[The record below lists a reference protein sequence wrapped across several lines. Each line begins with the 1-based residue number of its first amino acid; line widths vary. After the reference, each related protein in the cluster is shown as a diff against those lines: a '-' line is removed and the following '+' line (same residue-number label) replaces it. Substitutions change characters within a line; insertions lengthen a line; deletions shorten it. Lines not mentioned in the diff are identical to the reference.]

1 MKSIGLVSLTL
12 TLTFYYYIQKL
23 MEKYPH
29 LNTKLSNASNVI
41 NNQLAKLRIL
51 DSRFNTLDAELHN
64 KVITNIKNGDNVRA
78 KALANELVNIR
89 KIKHTT
95 QKLLMSLEVVVIRF
109 STISEFADI
118 LDTINPMIETVKEVK
133 NDITRTVPAATSII
147 SEMSTLTSDIL
158 IHSNV
163 NLNIDHHLSI
173 PVNSDALEI
182 LNEVQNIMEEE
193 AKTKLPDIPNKISH
207 KSKYTSKQNEIQNE
221 NSKVLLE
228 A

>member
-1 MKSIGLVSLTL
+1 MKSIGLVRLTL
-12 TLTFYYYIQKL
+12 TLTFYYYINKL
-23 MEKYPH
+23 MEKYPQVK
-29 LNTKLSNASNVI
+29 TKLSNASTVI

-51 DSRFNTLDAELHN
+51 NNRFNNLDNELRN
-64 KVITNIKNGDNVRA
+64 KVILNIKNGDNVRA

-89 KIKHTT
+89 KIKRTT
-95 QKLLMSLEVVVIRF
+95 QKLLMSLEVIVIRF
-109 STISEFADI
+109 STISEFAEI

-147 SEMSTLTSDIL
+147 SEMTTLSSEIL
-158 IHSNV
+158 IQSNV
-163 NLNIDHHLSI
+163 NVNVDHISI

-182 LNEVQNIMEEE
+182 LNEVHTIMEEE
-193 AKTKLPDIPNKISH
+193 TRSKIPAIPINISKNIQH
-207 KSKYTSKQNEIQNE
+207 ISKQNEISTK